1 MWNYDKAKTALTN
14 YENVVRHYATKGL
27 KLDYSTDKGRKKYFD
42 IRQKFWDICGNMK
55 LIS

>member
-1 MWNYDKAKTALTN
+1 VWNYDKAKTALTN
-14 YENVVRHYATKGL
+14 YENVVKHYAAKGL
-27 KLDYSTDKGRKKYFD
+27 NLDYSTDKGRKKYFD